1 MTSEA
6 NGGHTMTPTGV
17 PHSPASAT
25 AALRVDGGRLWR
37 SLMELA
43 EIGATPKGGVRRLAL
58 TDLDRQGRDL
68 VAGWMRETGSHIE
81 IDGAGNI
88 FATRAGRDP
97 AARVVLTGSHI
108 DTQPSGGKFDGNY
121 GVLAGLEVLRT
132 LNDANVATDK
142 PVGVA
147 IWTNEEGSRF
157 VPVMGGSGAF
167 AGVFTVEHLL
177 RQHDADGVSFGEAL
191 ERIGYAGSAPVG
203 KRALDAYFEAHIEQG
218 PVLERED
225 KIVGVVTGA
234 LGLRWYD
241 CIWTGQDAHAGPTPM
256 EARHDAL
263 RGASRF
269 VEAINALALR
279 HAPDGRATVGFM
291 QVSPNSRNVIPGLVK
306 MTVDVRHPDDAQL
319 ATMDRELRDAAAA
332 IATDLRLEC
341 DLQQVDHFPAS
352 RFDPS
357 CVDAVRTATRP
368 LGLSRREMVS
378 GAGHDAIY
386 VARVAPT
393 SMIFVPCKDGISHNE
408 IEDARPEHLEAG
420 ANVLLH
426 AVLAR
431 AGSRAGHEAA

>member
-1 MTSEA
+1 MA
-6 NGGHTMTPTGV
+6 TPSAV
-17 PHSPASAT
+17 LHSPKSAT
-25 AALRVDGGRLWR
+25 GSLRVDGGRLWR

-43 EIGATPKGGVRRLAL
+43 QIGATPKGGVRRLAL
-58 TDLDRQGRDL
+58 TDLDGQGRDL
-68 VAGWMRETGSHIE
+68 VVGWLKETGSRIE

-88 FATRAGRDP
+88 FATRSGRDP

-132 LNDANVATDK
+132 LNDAGIVTENPVA
-142 PVGVA
+142 VA

-167 AGVFTVEHLL
+167 AGVHTLEHLL
-177 RQHDADGVSFGEAL
+177 QQRDVDGIAFGDALRD
-191 ERIGYAGSAPVG
+191 IGYAGDAPVG
-203 KRALDAYFEAHIEQG
+203 GRTIDAYFEAHIEQG
-218 PVLERED
+218 PILERED

-256 EARHDAL
+256 EARRDAL
-263 RGASRF
+263 RGASRM
-269 VEAINALALR
+269 VEAIHALAMR

-291 QVSPNSRNVIPGLVK
+291 QVSPNSRNVVPGLVK
-306 MTVDVRHPDDAQL
+306 MTVDMRHPADEHL
-319 ATMDRELRDAAAA
+319 ATMDRELRDAAAV
-332 IATDLRLEC
+332 IARDLGLEC

-352 RFDPS
+352 RFDS
-357 CVDAVRTATRP
+357 NCVDAVRNATRT
-368 LGLSRREMVS
+368 LGYPHREMVS

-386 VARVAPT
+386 IARVAPT

-426 AVLAR
+426 AILAR
-431 AGSRAGHEAA
+431 ALRSRVTSDSSETQGG

>member
-1 MTSEA
+1 MTTRSA
-6 NGGHTMTPTGV
+6 V
-17 PHSPASAT
+17 LHSPKSAT
-25 AALRVDGGRLWR
+25 GSLRVNGGRLWR

-43 EIGATPKGGVRRLAL
+43 QIGATPKGGVRRLAL
-58 TDLDRQGRDL
+58 TGLDGQGRDL
-68 VAGWMRETGSHIE
+68 VVGWLKETGSRVE

-88 FATRAGRDP
+88 FATRPGRDP

-132 LNDANVATDK
+132 LNDAGVVTER

-167 AGVFTVEHLL
+167 AGVFTLEHLL
-177 RQHDADGVSFGEAL
+177 QQRDGDGIAFGEAL
-191 ERIGYAGSAPVG
+191 ERIGYAGTAPVG
-203 KRALDAYFEAHIEQG
+203 RRPLDAYFEAHIEQG

-225 KIVGVVTGA
+225 KIIGVVTGA

-241 CIWTGQDAHAGPTPM
+241 CVWTGQDAHAGPTPM

-263 RGASRF
+263 RGASRM
-269 VEAINALALR
+269 VEAVHALAVR

-291 QVSPNSRNVIPGLVK
+291 HVSPNSRNVIPGLVK
-306 MTVDVRHPDDAQL
+306 MTIDMRHPADQDL
-319 ATMDRELRDAAAA
+319 AAMDRELRDAAAV
-332 IATDLRLEC
+332 IAENLRLEC
-341 DLQQVDHFPAS
+341 DLRQVDQFPAS
-352 RFDPS
+352 RFDAH
-357 CVDAVRTATRP
+357 CVEAVRAAARA
-368 LGLSRREMVS
+368 LGYPHREIVS

-393 SMIFVPCKDGISHNE
+393 AMIFVPCKDGISHNE
-408 IEDARPEHLEAG
+408 TEDARPEHLEAG
-420 ANVLLH
+420 ANVLLQ

-431 AGSRAGHEAA
+431 AGGTRRHS

>member
-1 MTSEA
+1 MR
-6 NGGHTMTPTGV
+6 TPSDV
-17 PHSPASAT
+17 LHSPESAT
-25 AALRVDGGRLWR
+25 SSLRVDGQRLWR

-43 EIGATPKGGVRRLAL
+43 EIGATSKGGVRRLAL

-68 VAGWMRETGSHIE
+68 VVGWLRETGSRIE

-88 FATRAGRDP
+88 LATRPGSDP

-142 PVGVA
+142 PIGVA

-167 AGVFTVEHLL
+167 AGVFTLEHLL
-177 RQHDADGVSFGEAL
+177 RQRDADGVSFGEAL
-191 ERIGYAGSAPVG
+191 GRIGYAGSAPMG
-203 KRALDAYFEAHIEQG
+203 NRALDTYFEAHIEQG

-225 KIVGVVTGA
+225 KTIGVVTGA

-241 CIWTGQDAHAGPTPM
+241 CVWTGQDAHAGPTPM

-263 RGASRF
+263 RGAAQL
-269 VEAINALALR
+269 VEAVHALALR
-279 HAPDGRATVGFM
+279 HAPDGRATVGTL
-291 QVSPNSRNVIPGLVK
+291 QVSPNSRNVIPGCVT
-306 MTVDVRHPDDAQL
+306 MTVDMRHPDDDAL
-319 ATMDRELRDAAAA
+319 ATMDRELRAAS
-332 IATDLRLEC
+332 ATISQALQLEC
-341 DLQQVDHFPAS
+341 ELRQVDQFEAS
-352 RFDPS
+352 RFDPA
-357 CVDAVRTATRP
+357 CVDAVRTATRD
-368 LGLSRREMVS
+368 LGYPHREMVS

-386 VARVAPT
+386 LGRIVPT

-431 AGSRAGHEAA
+431 AGTSRVPLVRR